1 MTEVLVRTF
10 GLTAEQQDEVWERWE
25 AGASLRAVARQMGI
39 NRPATVRCFVASTG
53 GVRRPARRRDAR
65 HLTAAER
72 EEISRG
78 VAAGE
83 SCRALARRL
92 GRAPSTIS
100 RELARNGGRR
110 RYRARTADA
119 AADRR
124 AERPKRCKLS
134 QNERLRAEVERGL
147 RRRWSPQQIAARL
160 VVDHPDDEAMRVSH
174 ETIYLT
180 LFVQARG
187 ALRRELTRSLRSGR
201 AMRFPR
207 GKRVP
212 QGRGQLSDTVPVS
225 ERLAEAEDRAVPG
238 HWEGDLIF
246 GKRPSAIAT
255 LVERQTRYLQLVALP
270 DGSKAEQVRPA
281 LAASIQRLPEELRR
295 SLAWDHGK
303 EMAEQL
309 AFRVDTG
316 VQVYFC
322 DPHSPWQRGSNEN
335 TNGLVRQYL
344 PRKTDLSRLSQAE
357 LNAIANELN
366 TRPRQKLNWKTPSEA
381 LEEALR

>member
-1 MTEVLVRTF
+1 VRAF
-10 GLTAEQQDEVWERWE
+10 GLTAEQQDEVWERWR

-72 EEISRG
+72 EEVSRG

-110 RYRARTADA
+110 RYRARVADT

-124 AERPKRCKLS
+124 AQRPKPCMLAL
-134 QNERLRAEVERGL
+134 NDRLRAEVERGL
-147 RRRWSPQQIAARL
+147 GRRWSPQQIVARL
-160 VVDHPDDEAMRVSH
+160 VVDHPDDEGMRVSH

-180 LFVQARG
+180 LFVQTRG
-187 ALRRELTRSLRSGR
+187 ALRRELTRSLRTGR

-212 QGRGQLSDTVPVS
+212 QGRGQLIDTVPVS
-225 ERLAEAEDRAVPG
+225 ERPAEAEDRAVPG

-255 LVERQTRYLQLVALP
+255 LVERQTRFLQLVSLP
-270 DGSKAEQVRPA
+270 NGCKAEHVRPA
-281 LAASIQRLPEELRR
+281 LAASIKRLPDQLRR
-295 SLAWDHGK
+295 SLTWDHGK
-303 EMAEQL
+303 EMAEHL
-309 AFRVDTG
+309 AFKVDTG

-335 TNGLVRQYL
+335 TNGLLRQYL
-344 PRKTDLSRLSQAE
+344 PRTTNLSNLSQTE
-357 LNAIANELN
+357 LNAIADELN
-366 TRPRQKLNWKTPSEA
+366 TRPRQTLNWRTPSEA
-381 LEEALR
+381 LAEALR